1 MQPTVSEIN
10 SLFESHRVYFRT
22 GATLPLGF
30 RLERLQSL
38 RAMVST
44 NESILCKA
52 LDADMQKPVTE
63 AYVTEIVTVLHEIDF
78 HIKHLKKWIAPQKV
92 GGSLLNFPSRNLV
105 LHRPFGVSL
114 VISAWNYPV
123 NLLLMPLIGAISA
136 GCTAILKP
144 SEIAPATSK
153 VMADLIPQY
162 FDPNYVSVV
171 EGGVDV
177 NTHLLEMPFDKMF
190 FTGSTQVGK
199 IVMSA
204 AARHLSNVTLEL
216 GGKSPAIVH
225 RDADLSV
232 ALRRIWWGK
241 CLNAGQICVAPD
253 YVLVH
258 NTLKEAFVEKSAEVL
273 DEFYPK
279 GYTPG
284 KNYTRIINQ
293 KHFDRIRGLTGG
305 CNVLHGG
312 IFRKDEL
319 VIEPTLIDGVDW
331 NHPILQEEIF
341 GPILPILTYSTDEDL
356 FKALHN
362 APNPLA
368 LYLFSSDKHLEKRI
382 LHEVPFGGGCINDTI
397 GHLANSN
404 LPFGGV
410 GSSGSGN
417 YHGFNSFAAFSYSKG
432 VMNKPLRPDP
442 SLRYP
447 PYGRKIH
454 WIKRFLK

>member
-1 MQPTVSEIN
+1 
-10 SLFESHRVYFRT
+10 
-22 GATLPLGF
+22 
-30 RLERLQSL
+30 
-38 RAMVST
+38 MVSM

-52 LDADMQKPVTE
+52 LAEDMQKPVTE

-105 LHRPFGVSL
+105 LRRPFGVSL

-162 FDPNYVSVV
+162 FDSNYVSVL

-204 AARHLSNVTLEL
+204 AARHLSNITLEL

-258 NTLKEAFVEKSAEVL
+258 DTLKEAFVEKSAEVL

-284 KNYTRIINQ
+284 KSYTRIINQ
-293 KHFDRIRGLTGG
+293 KHFDRIRGLTDG

-341 GPILPILTYSTDEDL
+341 GPILPIITYSTDEDL

-382 LHEVPFGGGCINDTI
+382 LHEIPFGGGCINDTI